1 MTPANAPAPPRR
13 RPYTAGKVPTDKG
26 YIRQSNRPLV
36 SPKPSRLTS
45 RDKQLIAYLERQ
57 FPVVSRPFEVIAE
70 DFDMDEHT
78 LLEWITDLVADG
90 HIQTLRPT
98 LEIEVTDE

>member
-1 MTPANAPAPPRR
+1 
-13 RPYTAGKVPTDKG
+13 
-26 YIRQSNRPLV
+26 V
-36 SPKPSRLTS
+36 SPKQPALTS

-57 FPVVSRPFEVIAE
+57 FPVVARPFQVIAA

-90 HIQTLRPT
+90 HIRNLRPT
-98 LEIEVTDE
+98 LEIEVADE